1 MRYCRRKRADGSF
14 RAPTVRL
21 GVFLLLLAGCSSEPP
36 PPVEESARLVRY
48 IEAQPQGDVRRR
60 TFSGAAK
67 AGVESEISFRVSGS
81 LEKLEA
87 DIGDHISRGDLI
99 AALDPVDYELRVEQ
113 ARASLAQAEAQSV
126 KAQADFE
133 RTRGLYERDNAS
145 RADYDATRA
154 AWESAKANV
163 NAIAKQLEQSQ
174 MSVRYTTLRSPIDGV
189 VAEAPVEVNENVQAG
204 QPIVILNSGP
214 LPEVTVAIPEILIG
228 DIEVGQIVPEIT
240 FDAIPGRIFRG
251 RVYEIAP
258 TSTQGL
264 TTYPVTI
271 RLEQTS
277 PRILPGMAAE
287 VTFLFTNVGGGERFV
302 TPPQAVGEDAEGRRY
317 VFVVKPT
324 SGGNGVV
331 ERRNVS
337 IGDLVTASDF
347 GEGLEILSGLRAGD
361 LVVTAGV
368 SQISD
373 GAEVRLAKDSL

>member
-1 MRYCRRKRADGSF
+1 MRCCGNRT
-14 RAPTVRL
+14 PNVRW
-21 GVFLLLLAGCSSEPP
+21 GAVCLLLLGCGAEEPP
-36 PPVEESARLVRY
+36 APAEEVIRSVRY
-48 IEAQPQGDVRRR
+48 IEAQPQGGVRRR

-87 DIGDHISRGDLI
+87 DIGDLVSKGDLI
-99 AALDPVDYELRVEQ
+99 AALDPLDYELRVEQ
-113 ARASLAQAEAQSV
+113 TRAALAQGEAQAV

-145 RADYDATRA
+145 RADYDAIRA

-163 NAIAKQLEQSQ
+163 NAIAKQLEQAQ

-189 VAEAPVEVNENVQAG
+189 VAAAPVEVNENVQAG

-228 DIEVGQIVPEIT
+228 DIEIGQVVPQIV

-277 PRILPGMAAE
+277 PQILPGMAAE
-287 VTFLFTNVGGGERFV
+287 VTFLFSTPGGDERFV

-317 VFVVKPT
+317 VYVVAPT
-324 SGGNGVV
+324 SGGKGTVQK
-331 ERRNVS
+331 RNVS

-347 GEGLEILSGLRAGD
+347 GQGLEILSGLRAGD

-368 SQISD
+368 SQIDD
-373 GAEVRLAKDSL
+373 GAEVRLSKDSL